1 MGFQRAALLLSV
13 KSFLIKNAIYWFA
26 ELVVCQLDGSRLI
39 CKFIGK
45 GFLPCVVSFAIMDFV
60 VLPQIYNALKNRH
73 HKLESKNKY
82 FADNVQRV
90 LDE

>member
-1 MGFQRAALLLSV
+1 MY
-13 KSFLIKNAIYWFA
+13 IYW
-26 ELVVCQLDGSRLI
+26 VG
-39 CKFIGK
+39 
-45 GFLPCVVSFAIMDFV
+45 LPVLCFSFAIMDFV

-90 LDE
+90 LAE

>member
-1 MGFQRAALLLSV
+1 MY
-13 KSFLIKNAIYWFA
+13 IYW
-26 ELVVCQLDGSRLI
+26 G
-39 CKFIGK
+39 
-45 GFLPCVVSFAIMDFV
+45 GFSVLCFSFAIMDFV
-60 VLPQIYNALKNRH
+60 VLLQIFNALKNRH

>member
-1 MGFQRAALLLSV
+1 MGSQRAALLLAG
-13 KSFLIKNAIYWFA
+13 KSFLIKIAIYWFA

-60 VLPQIYNALKNRH
+60 VLPQIRNALKRRR
-73 HKLESKNKY
+73 HKLDFKNK
-82 FADNVQRV
+82 
-90 LDE
+90 

>member
-1 MGFQRAALLLSV
+1 MY
-13 KSFLIKNAIYWFA
+13 IYW
-26 ELVVCQLDGSRLI
+26 VG
-39 CKFIGK
+39 
-45 GFLPCVVSFAIMDFV
+45 LPVLCFSFAIMDFV

-73 HKLESKNKY
+73 HELESKNKY

>member
-1 MGFQRAALLLSV
+1 MGSQRAALLLAV
-13 KSFLIKNAIYWFA
+13 KSFLIKIVIYWFA

-45 GFLPCVVSFAIMDFV
+45 GFLPCVVSFAIIDFV
-60 VLPQIYNALKNRH
+60 VLSHICNALKRRH
-73 HKLESKNKY
+73 HKLESRNKS
-82 FADNVQRV
+82 FADGVQRV

>member
-1 MGFQRAALLLSV
+1 MRWVSASDGAATGAFHARSA
-13 KSFLIKNAIYWFA
+13 SADA
-26 ELVVCQLDGSRLI
+26 SSRPRTWR
-39 CKFIGK
+39 G
-45 GFLPCVVSFAIMDFV
+45 GGLPVLCFSFAIMDFV
-60 VLPQIYNALKNRH
+60 VLPQVYNALKNRH